1 MMAEFQ
7 ILKQILLD
15 LEDKLKTDLENV
27 SIEAN
32 SITWRKYYT
41 DDTVQEGTAHIQDL
55 SKYAEM
61 SAWLTDNS
69 GPNRFEKS
77 IYIKVRTVRGDNA
90 SIEIKLKKIDQ
101 YRFSVLKLKY
111 MLYKVKRLKVKLNCL
126 DFDKKLADVNSDRID
141 KILLGGDDTCQRAS
155 KNESKPS
162 GNILPA
168 GAQYKK

>member
-1 MMAEFQ
+1 MIEFQ

-41 DDTVQEGTAHIQDL
+41 DDTVEEGTAHIQDL
-55 SKYAEM
+55 SKYSEM
-61 SAWLTDNS
+61 AVWLTDHCA
-69 GPNRFEKS
+69 PNRFEKS
-77 IYIKVRTVRGDNA
+77 IHIKVRTVRGDSSA
-90 SIEIKLKKIDQ
+90 IEIKLKKIDE
-101 YRFSVLKLKY
+101 YRYSVLKFKY
-111 MLYKVKRLKVKLNCL
+111 MLYKIKRLKVKLNCL

-141 KILLGGDDTCQRAS
+141 KILLGGDSTCQRTS

-168 GAQYKK
+168 GAQSKK